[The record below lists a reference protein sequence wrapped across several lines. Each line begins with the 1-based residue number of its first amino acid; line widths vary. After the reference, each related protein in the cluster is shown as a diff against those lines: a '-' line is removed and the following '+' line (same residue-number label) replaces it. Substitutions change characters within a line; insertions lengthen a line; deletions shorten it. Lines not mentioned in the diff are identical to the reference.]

1 MEHCATPPLIE
12 LFLDA
17 SHCLCAGVQRV
28 KAETKKHIFGCKEK
42 RNRESGRGVTE
53 LASDSCAW
61 RRTTKPA
68 RGVELQ
74 QSPLV
79 PPMWSTTL
87 AGARSDQAEPSYR
100 RNAFNSLY
108 LGHKPAKESCLARK
122 E

>member
-1 MEHCATPPLIE
+1 MKHCGSAPFTE
-12 LFLDA
+12 LFLDET
-17 SHCLCAGVQRV
+17 HCLCTGVHRV
-28 KAETKKHIFGCKEK
+28 TTETKHFVTCKNE
-42 RNRESGRGVTE
+42 RYREADREVTV

-79 PPMWSTTL
+79 PPKWSTTL
-87 AGARSDQAEPSYR
+87 SGARSDQAEPSCR

-108 LGHKPAKESCLARK
+108 LGH
-122 E
+122 